1 MEPFRAFTSPTVVLD
16 TDNIDTDQICPAR
29 FLTATT
35 RGGFGAALFADWRWD
50 GEGRPRPE
58 FALNRPGAEGAR
70 VLVAGRNFGC
80 GSSREHA
87 VWALLDNGF
96 RAVVSTS
103 FADIFRSNALKAGL
117 LPVQVDL
124 LTYRKLAAAPASEVA
139 IDLKDQT
146 LRLPD
151 GSGVVFPID
160 PFARRCLLEGAD
172 ALSFLLS
179 QEAAIASHEQ
189 SHDLPPGGPAS

>member
-1 MEPFRAFTSPTVVLD
+1 MEPFRAFTSRVVVLD

-50 GEGRPRPE
+50 GQGRPRPE

-70 VLVAGRNFGC
+70 VLLAGRNFGC

-87 VWALLDNGF
+87 VWALLENGF

-117 LPVQVDL
+117 LPVQVDP
-124 LTYRKLAAAPASEVA
+124 LTYRMLAAAPASEVA

-151 GSGVVFPID
+151 GSRAVFPID

-172 ALSFLLS
+172 ALAFLLS
-179 QEAAIASHEQ
+179 QEPAIAAHEQ
-189 SHDLPPGGPAS
+189 SHGLPHGGPAS